1 MVEFSRPGYELRV
14 TRYELQ
20 VEDPV
25 FKRGYAFFN
34 EQVYPVRCFFF
45 SISSGHQSTIINRE
59 GVEMKRIILLFFCF
73 SLFFSLQS
81 RIVWAQDIKIG
92 VLNMQKLQQNSVRF
106 QKIREVLKKKFNAF
120 QKKLDGERAQI
131 AKIEEELRKQSMML
145 SLDAKED
152 KEMDL
157 GKRTR
162 HYKYMYGEVTQEM
175 KDAEFEATR
184 RVGKEIE
191 KIVEKMSQKE
201 KFTIILEDGTVGLI
215 YYDDTIDIT
224 NQVTEAYDK
233 LGK

>member
-1 MVEFSRPGYELRV
+1 
-14 TRYELQ
+14 
-20 VEDPV
+20 
-25 FKRGYAFFN
+25 
-34 EQVYPVRCFFF
+34 
-45 SISSGHQSTIINRE
+45 
-59 GVEMKRIILLFFCF
+59 MK
-73 SLFFSLQS
+73 
-81 RIVWAQDIKIG
+81 
-92 VLNMQKLQQNSVRF
+92 KLQQNSVRF
-106 QKIREVLKKKFNAF
+106 QKIREVLKKKFNVL

-152 KEMDL
+152 KEMEL

-184 RVGKEIE
+184 KVGKEIE

-201 KFTIILEDGTVGLI
+201 GYTIILEDGTVGLI
-215 YYDDTIDIT
+215 YYNITIDIT

-233 LGK
+233 LSK

>member
-1 MVEFSRPGYELRV
+1 M
-14 TRYELQ
+14 
-20 VEDPV
+20 
-25 FKRGYAFFN
+25 KK
-34 EQVYPVRCFFF
+34 
-45 SISSGHQSTIINRE
+45 IS
-59 GVEMKRIILLFFCF
+59 LLFFCF
-73 SLFFSLQS
+73 SLLFCLQG

-106 QKIREVLKKKFNAF
+106 QKIREVLKKKFNAL

-152 KEMDL
+152 KEMEL

-184 RVGKEIE
+184 RIGKEIE

-201 KFTIILEDGTVGLI
+201 KYTIILEDGTVGLI
-215 YYDDTIDIT
+215 YYDNAIDIT
-224 NQVTEAYDK
+224 NQVTKAYDSLSK
-233 LGK
+233 

>member
-1 MVEFSRPGYELRV
+1 
-14 TRYELQ
+14 
-20 VEDPV
+20 
-25 FKRGYAFFN
+25 
-34 EQVYPVRCFFF
+34 
-45 SISSGHQSTIINRE
+45 
-59 GVEMKRIILLFFCF
+59 MKRISLLFFCF
-73 SLFFSLQS
+73 SLLFCLQN

-92 VLNMQKLQQNSVRF
+92 VLNMKKLQQNSVRF
-106 QKIREVLKKKFNAF
+106 QKIREVLKKKFNVL

-152 KEMDL
+152 KEMEL

-184 RVGKEIE
+184 KVGKEIE
-191 KIVEKMSQKE
+191 KIVEKMSQK
-201 KFTIILEDGTVGLI
+201 KGYTIILEDGTVGLI
-215 YYDDTIDIT
+215 YYNIAIDIT

-233 LGK
+233 LSQ